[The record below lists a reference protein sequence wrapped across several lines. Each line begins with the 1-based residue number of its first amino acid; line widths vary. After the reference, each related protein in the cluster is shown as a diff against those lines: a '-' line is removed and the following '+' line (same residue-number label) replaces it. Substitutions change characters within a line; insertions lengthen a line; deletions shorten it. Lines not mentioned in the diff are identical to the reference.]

1 MALATPHGNN
11 QCTAK
16 SKRTGERCKQTAMHG
31 SNVCYMH
38 GGKSPKGIASATYKH
53 GRYSRY
59 TRANIAEKLDR
70 LLADPDILQLH
81 DEIRL
86 VTLRIDEKLDR
97 LETVDAKAIMQELL
111 TLSDKINNGL
121 HNQDFVKVDEANQH
135 MRDILVSRIRSHD
148 VDEDI
153 RRDMEQRRKLIETQ
167 RKLNADAEQMITAD
181 QAWGIVQRLLN
192 AVKENVTDRK
202 ALQAIQNEFV
212 LSVSQSHS
220 QRIDARA
227 ESD

>member
-59 TRANIAEKLDR
+59 TRANITEKLDR

-167 RKLNADAEQMITAD
+167 RKLNADAEQMLTA
-181 QAWGIVQRLLN
+181 VQVMTIMKTLLH
-192 AVKENVTDRK
+192 AIKENVSDK
-202 ALQAIQNEFV
+202 SALQNIQQAFLLAMGEV
-212 LSVSQSHS
+212 
-220 QRIDARA
+220 RA
-227 ESD
+227 EQIDNASVR